1 MGSFLRSPLG
11 VFVAILVVGFA
22 LIAAGMTAFG
32 GTSASPYNAAKPLT
46 LAQFKRVNA
55 QLGRSICLQL
65 KPIVNKKP
73 HSLREFTGG
82 LRRITVVFD
91 GLGTRLAVLV
101 PPPSRARSFFRFRNK
116 VDRAIPA
123 MDRAN
128 HLAQT
133 SQWRQLVLFV
143 RSKSWKKIFRSFG
156 GAKGKLR
163 CGHPSH
169 AAA

>member
-1 MGSFLRSPLG
+1 MGSFFRNPLG

-22 LIAAGMTAFG
+22 LIAAGMTA
-32 GTSASPYNAAKPLT
+32 TSGSPYHAPKTLT
-46 LAQFKRVNA
+46 RAQYKRELA

-73 HSLREFTGG
+73 HSLREFATGV
-82 LRRITVVFD
+82 RRITAVFD
-91 GLGTRLAVLV
+91 RLRMSLAGLV
-101 PPPSRARSFFRFRNK
+101 PPPSRARFFYRFRYK
-116 VDRAIPA
+116 MDRAVHA

-133 SQWRQLVLFV
+133 HQWRQLVLFV
-143 RSKSWKKIFRSFG
+143 RSKSFKEISRRFG
-156 GAKGKLR
+156 GATKGKLR

-169 AAA
+169 ATA